1 MNVVFFLFFTFSFIF
16 LISFNSYAE
25 LKCSS
30 NGAELIYINGVLTSK
45 KKGEVGWES
54 VKKNLNYSDVR
65 PNQLNES
72 LDLLSVRSKFLHNP
86 TYGLLNDTAEMF
98 SQMFYA
104 KYGTKAGYQYFMIL
118 NDAPDIMMKTIGK
131 AMPHPVLKGMG
142 LLGISKPANFLT
154 MQVFAEESMKN
165 AFLNVFMSKPN
176 LLEANEG
183 VINEV
188 ASHLSTLKLQ
198 KKKAI
203 IIAHSQGNAVLSA
216 AVKKFAFSN
225 IENRQYLT
233 NYFGFYQVGTPV
245 PPLNQLLGFMPN
257 QEQKDFNS
265 EYVLSS
271 DDWIIKNA
279 NVLSGIL
286 SRLLEIPLYQS
297 QPNYTPHEE
306 SEITDPTLHGFRE
319 IYTNPNYK
327 FVQPNSN
334 GKPIPA
340 SELSKEYLRTIA
352 SKLQSN
358 CNQPKAVITYDGEP
372 SEYETSF
379 TKKYKFYANE
389 SLLYSDKP
397 DSKGEFKNYRWRVEK
412 NLVTSYEGAYHSIPY
427 GVPVVSNDR
436 GEETFE
442 GKDMTEIEFAVE
454 HYGDFKVVLEVERED
469 GVKDETSYSFKPQK
483 MIPYYKSHWLSQ
495 CYKYNKV
502 GNYAFT
508 ASVEIGNHNY
518 KEHRYKINFVSGSG
532 ENDVF
537 GGIGVGSSVFSDYNA
552 FLDIWGIYGDDV
564 GVKVT
569 YFDSTNYVIA
579 EQNLI
584 TFDVPT
590 CNESSAFEGVR
601 PR

>member
-1 MNVVFFLFFTFSFIF
+1 MKLILFMFFVFQLNVYSQLT
-16 LISFNSYAE
+16 
-25 LKCSS
+25 CSS

-45 KKGEVGWES
+45 EKGTRNWFTVME
-54 VKKNLNYSDVR
+54 NLKFSNKGAIEGFINSD
-65 PNQLNES
+65 
-72 LDLLSVRSKFLHNP
+72 LDNKIITGKFLHNP
-86 TYGLLNDTAEMF
+86 SYGLLNDTAEMF
-98 SQMFYA
+98 SQMYYA
-104 KYGTKAGYQYFMIL
+104 KYGTKSGNQYFYIL
-118 NDAPDIMMKTIGK
+118 NNLPDE
-131 AMPHPVLKGMG
+131 VLKVAGKIMPNPAMKAMG
-142 LLGISKPANFLT
+142 LLGISKPVNFLT
-154 MQVFAEESMKN
+154 MQIFAEESMKN
-165 AFLNVFMSKPN
+165 AFLNVFTSKPN
-176 LLEANEG
+176 LLEANES
-183 VINEV
+183 VVNEV
-188 ASHLSTLKLQ
+188 ATHLATLKLQ

-306 SEITDPTLHGFRE
+306 SEITDPTLHGFSE

-358 CNQPKAVITYDGEP
+358 CNQPKAVITYDGDP

-379 TKKYKFYANE
+379 TKKYRFYANE
-389 SLLYSDKP
+389 SLLYDDKP
-397 DSKGEFKNYRWRVEK
+397 DSKGSFKIYKWKIFKKEVVDFDEGHTDLVLASKTLGRDITFTKEGPENFFDVTIENYQEF
-412 NLVTSYEGAYHSIPY
+412 T
-427 GVPVVSNDR
+427 VS
-436 GEETFE
+436 
-442 GKDMTEIEFAVE
+442 
-454 HYGDFKVVLEVERED
+454 LEVVRED
-469 GVKDETSYSFKPQK
+469 GGSNYTEFRFWPKLMDAKYSSSR
-483 MIPYYKSHWLSQ
+483 ITY
-495 CYKYNKV
+495 CYKMDKRGTPAFYMDV
-502 GNYAFT
+502 IISGN
-508 ASVEIGNHNY
+508 NHQGTTFYLYWETNDQPSDY
-518 KEHRYKINFVSGSG
+518 FGINVTDTYLGLRNVWGVYGDNLTFRLTKRVNFVSQDMIELGS
-532 ENDVF
+532 
-537 GGIGVGSSVFSDYNA
+537 YP
-552 FLDIWGIYGDDV
+552 
-564 GVKVT
+564 
-569 YFDSTNYVIA
+569 
-579 EQNLI
+579 
-584 TFDVPT
+584 VPV
-590 CNESSAFEGVR
+590 CR
-601 PR
+601 P